1 LGIDLV
7 LLVSSAMEIK
17 GGEKHRA
24 VFSLACLLEEARED
38 KVQFA
43 SVSSNTGKSTGIRID
58 RGEGKRQVWS
68 IAKNSMDNNL
78 IEVIVKVLKS
88 LSSDFAQSIVK
99 VLARK
104 GSPAVLSKKVVA
116 LLEKATGESLDLIC
130 HSQIKGIH
138 LF

>member
-1 LGIDLV
+1 MGIDLV
-7 LLVSSAMEIK
+7 LLVSSAMERT

-24 VFSLACLLEEARED
+24 VFSLACLLVEARED

-43 SVSSNTGKSTGIRID
+43 SVSSNTGKSKGIRID
-58 RGEGKRQVWS
+58 RGEGKRQVWN

-78 IEVIVKVLKS
+78 IEIIVKVLKS
-88 LSSDFAQSIVK
+88 LSSDFAKLIVREL
-99 VLARK
+99 VRK